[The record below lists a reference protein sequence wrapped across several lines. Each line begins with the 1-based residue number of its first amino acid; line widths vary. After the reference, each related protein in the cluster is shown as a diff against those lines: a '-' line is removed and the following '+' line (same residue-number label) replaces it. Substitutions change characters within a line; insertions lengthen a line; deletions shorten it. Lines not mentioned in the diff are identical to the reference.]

1 MKALASLGVV
11 LALFGPVGTASAAD
25 STDPSGLWKW
35 SGKVGKKDADFSLR
49 IEHKDGK
56 VTGSIAGGKLDLKIE
71 EGTFKDGELTF
82 TATGE
87 VKGEKVSF
95 KGTGRLSGDT
105 LKGSI
110 VTERKGRAQKA
121 DFEAKRDKAEKKKD

>member
-1 MKALASLGVV
+1 MKSLAFLGVA
-11 LALFGPVGTASAAD
+11 LALFGAGGTASAAD
-25 STDPSGLWKW
+25 STTPSGLWKW
-35 SGKVGKKDADFSLR
+35 SGKVGKKDTDFNLR
-49 IEHKDGK
+49 VEYKDGK
-56 VTGSIAGGKLDLKIE
+56 VTGSIAAGKIDLTIE

-95 KGTGRLSGDT
+95 KGTGKLSGDT

>member
-1 MKALASLGVV
+1 MKTFASLGLA
-11 LALFGPVGTASAAD
+11 LALFGSAGAASAAD
-25 STDPSGLWKW
+25 SADPSGLWKW

-56 VTGSIAGGKLDLKIE
+56 VTGSLAGGKLDMKIE

-95 KGTGRLSGDT
+95 KGTGKVTGDT
-105 LKGSI
+105 LKGKI
-110 VTERKGRAQKA
+110 TTERKGKSQSA
-121 DFEAKRDKAEKKKD
+121 DWEAKREKAEPKKD